1 MKVKTRKVK
10 KSRIDEVDFD
20 HLKFGEMFSDHM
32 FRMDYTDGKWLEPE
46 IVPFGPIEVLPSL
59 STLHYG
65 QTVFE
70 GLKAFR
76 SRDGGIN
83 IFRPDKHAERM
94 MHSCERV
101 CIPQVGKD
109 IFVDAVEELVR
120 LDQAWV
126 PSARGTALYIRPLAL
141 AMESYIGVRVAESY
155 SFFIMTSPVAAYFK
169 EGLNPVKL
177 MTSGEFVRA
186 CPGGLGEAK
195 TAANYAASLFPA
207 YDANRRG
214 YAQVIWLDAL
224 EGKYVDEVGTMN
236 ICFVK
241 DDTLITPSLEGTIL
255 PGITRDSVLQLARH
269 WGMKVE
275 ERRISID
282 EVMASIKDGSM
293 TEAFGTG
300 TAAVIS
306 PIGEIYHK
314 GETAIIN
321 DGRIGPVSQ
330 KLYDTI
336 TGIQYGEIP
345 DPFGWIHTV

>member
-1 MKVKTRKVK
+1 M
-10 KSRIDEVDFD
+10 
-20 HLKFGEMFSDHM
+20 
-32 FRMDYTDGKWLEPE
+32 
-46 IVPFGPIEVLPSL
+46 
-59 STLHYG
+59 
-65 QTVFE
+65 
-70 GLKAFR
+70 
-76 SRDGGIN
+76 
-83 IFRPDKHAERM
+83 
-94 MHSCERV
+94 
-101 CIPQVGKD
+101 
-109 IFVDAVEELVR
+109 
-120 LDQAWV
+120 
-126 PSARGTALYIRPLAL
+126 
-141 AMESYIGVRVAESY
+141 RVAESY